1 MSEEIKRSRGDSGA
15 ADWNCWFWKLEESGL
30 IAVLYSDW
38 KEEDQRFE
46 H

>member
-1 MSEEIKRSRGDSGA
+1 MSEEIKRSRGDSGS
-15 ADWNCWFWKLEESGL
+15 ADWNCWKLEESGL